1 MSLAQEL
8 NLKDHNKVFDG
19 FLRRCSE
26 AQARKIQYP
35 STWYEESSREGW
47 HLRE

>member
-19 FLRRCSE
+19 FYGGVQKLRPERFNI
-26 AQARKIQYP
+26 QVLGIRKVVVKVGI
-35 STWYEESSREGW
+35 
-47 HLRE
+47 